1 MRCVKR
7 WKLLILVG
15 GISQLVLAIT
25 PCNARAAI
33 TPEEVRQSI
42 QSGVKYIKSRQSD
55 DGSWPDTSQPGGI
68 TALATLALIQ
78 AQVPLKDPSVAGGL
92 EYLKRVRNEYTYTVA
107 LKIAVFAQADPVKYR
122 DEIESGAKF
131 LRESQLASGQWTY
144 GPADPRRSMGLGD
157 NSNTQFALLGLHEA
171 ATVGVQVPPFIWN
184 KAARHWL
191 TTQSK
196 DGGWNYVGRPAT
208 GTGSMTAAG
217 VSSLLICGHQVARTA
232 EKGYV
237 NGAAQGC
244 GVQRTN
250 PVLASGLKWLGTNFT
265 AARNPRSNAWN
276 YYWLYGAERV
286 GMLSGLQYFGN
297 HDWYREGAEYLIN
310 QQDGASIFN
319 RGGSWANNLT
329 DTCFAVLFLAKG
341 RRPVLI
347 QKLRRDNA
355 TDWNADPHDCANL
368 VAFIGDDLGEP
379 VSWQLVDVDAPLAR
393 WLEAPILYVT
403 GHAFGRFTD
412 VQERKIRDY
421 VQGGGLLFV
430 EACCSR
436 EAMREGFENMA
447 KRLFREQPLVEL
459 DASHP
464 VWTALHKLKPGAWP
478 LYGLDVGCRT
488 SVIFSPR
495 DLSCLWEQ
503 ADVPDLSEQALKLG
517 ANIAAYATGREP
529 LRDKLSEIVLPA
541 ASKTATPAR
550 DLPGRGALQIAQLA
564 HSADWRPDPGA
575 MAALAGYLRK
585 NANVEA
591 LSAPAFLRATDPA
604 LLDHPVAYM
613 TGHFAFE
620 LTEAERAALATYLR
634 RGGFL
639 FAEACCGREAF
650 ASSFKTL
657 VRQLF
662 PNESFKLL
670 DSDHPIIKGEPGF
683 DLSTIKY
690 RPAVL
695 REHPKLTVP
704 ELFGVEVNGRLVI
717 VFSPYG
723 LGCGL
728 EDHKCYNCRGV
739 IPEDSKRLASNIV
752 LHALSN

>member
-1 MRCVKR
+1 MRPGIALKTIAF
-7 WKLLILVG
+7 ILASIV
-15 GISQLVLAIT
+15 AI
-25 PCNARAAI
+25 NAARGAI

-42 QSGVKYIKSRQSD
+42 NSGIKYIKSRQSD
-55 DGSWPDTSQPGGI
+55 DGSWPETSQPGGV

-78 AQVPLKDPSVAGGL
+78 AQVPLNDPAVSAGLAYL
-92 EYLKRVRNEYTYTVA
+92 ERVRDEFTYTVA
-107 LKIAVFAQADPVKYR
+107 LKVSVFAQADPVKYR
-122 DEIESGAKF
+122 DQIEAGAKF

-171 ATVGVQVPPFIWN
+171 ASVGVKVPPFVWT

-191 TTQSK
+191 GTNCK

-208 GTGSMTAAG
+208 STGSMTAAG
-217 VSSLLICGHQVARTA
+217 VSSLLICGHQVSRTS
-232 EKGYV
+232 EKGYTD
-237 NGAAQGC
+237 GAAPGC
-244 GVQRTN
+244 GAAQRTN
-250 PVLASGLKWLGTNFT
+250 PVLAGGLRWLGTHFNPK
-265 AARNPRSNAWN
+265 RNPGSNAWN

-297 HDWYREGAEYLIN
+297 HDWYREGAEFLIN
-310 QQDGASIFN
+310 QQDGASIFV

-341 RRPVLI
+341 RRPLLI
-347 QKLRRDNA
+347 QKLRRSGSN
-355 TDWNADPHDCANL
+355 DWNVDPHDCANL
-368 VAFIGDDLGEP
+368 VASIGDKLGEP
-379 VSWQLVDVDAPLAR
+379 VSWQIVDVDAPLAR
-393 WLEAPILYVT
+393 WLESPILYIT
-403 GHAFGRFTD
+403 GHTFEKFNEA
-412 VQERKIRDY
+412 QERKIRDY

-436 EAMREGFENMA
+436 EAVRKGFENMV
-447 KRLFREQPLVEL
+447 RRVFREQPLVEL

-464 VWTALHKLKPGAWP
+464 VWTALHDLKPTQWP
-478 LYGLDVGCRT
+478 LYGVDVGCRT
-488 SVIFSPR
+488 SIILSPR

-503 ADVPDLSEQALKLG
+503 GDVPELSEEAFKIG
-517 ANIAAYATGREP
+517 ENIAAYATGREP
-529 LRDKLSEIVLPA
+529 LRDKLAEVVLPPS
-541 ASKTATPAR
+541 SKPDQPAR
-550 DLPGRGALQIAQLA
+550 ELPGRGALQIAQLA

-575 MAALAGYLRK
+575 MSALAAFLRK
-585 NANVEA
+585 NANVDA
-591 LSAPAFLRATDPA
+591 LTAPTFLRATDPA

-650 ASSFKTL
+650 AASFRKIAASL
-657 VRQLF
+657 Y
-662 PNESFKLL
+662 PNQKLKRL
-670 DSDHPIIKGEPGF
+670 PPDHPIIKGEPGF
-683 DLSTIKY
+683 DLSKLAY

-695 REHPKLTVP
+695 REHPKLTSP
-704 ELFGVEVNGRLVI
+704 ELYGVEVDGRLVM

-739 IPEDSKRLASNIV
+739 APTDSKRLAANIV
-752 LHALSN
+752 LYALSN

>member
-1 MRCVKR
+1 M
-7 WKLLILVG
+7 L
-15 GISQLVLAIT
+15 S
-25 PCNARAAI
+25 AATATAVVHAAV

-55 DGSWPDTSQPGGI
+55 DGSWPDTSQPGGV

-78 AQVPLKDPSVAGGL
+78 AQVPLNDPSVARGIA
-92 EYLKRVRNEYTYTVA
+92 YLLRVRDEFTYTVA

-122 DEIESGAKF
+122 DEIEAGAKF

-171 ATVGVQVPPFIWN
+171 ASVGVTVPPFIWTR
-184 KAARHWL
+184 AARHWL
-191 TTQSK
+191 TTNCK

-208 GTGSMTAAG
+208 STGSMTAAG
-217 VSSLLICGHQVARTA
+217 VSSLLICGHQVSRTA

-237 NGAAQGC
+237 DGVAPGC

-250 PVLASGLKWLGTNFT
+250 PVLAGGLKWLGANFNPR
-265 AARNPRSNAWN
+265 RNPGSNAWN

-310 QQDGASIFN
+310 QQDGASLFV

-341 RRPVLI
+341 RRPLLI
-347 QKLRRDNA
+347 QKMRRTTN
-355 TDWNADPHDCANL
+355 DWNVDPHDCANL
-368 VAFIGDDLGEP
+368 IASIGDKLGEP
-379 VSWQLVDVDAPLAR
+379 VSWQLVDVDAPLAA
-393 WLEAPILYVT
+393 WLEAPILYIT
-403 GHAFGRFTD
+403 GHTFEKFTD

-430 EACCSR
+430 EACCSK
-436 EAMREGFENMA
+436 EAVRLGFENLV
-447 KRLFREQPLVEL
+447 KRLFRDQPLVEL

-464 VWTALHKLKPGAWP
+464 VWTSLHNLKPSQWP
-478 LYGLDVGCRT
+478 LYGVDVGCRT
-488 SVIFSPR
+488 SIIFSPR

-503 ADVPDLSEQALKLG
+503 ADVPDLSEEAFKIG

-529 LRDKLSEIVLPA
+529 LRDKLAEVVLPPSRKSEA
-541 ASKTATPAR
+541 PTR

-575 MAALAGYLRK
+575 MPALAAYLRK
-585 NANVEA
+585 NANVDA
-591 LSAPAFLRATDPA
+591 IAAPAFLRATDPA

-620 LTEAERAALATYLR
+620 LTEAERTALATYLR

-650 ASSFKTL
+650 AKSIKEL
-657 VRQLF
+657 AGKLYPKQNLKMLRQ
-662 PNESFKLL
+662 
-670 DSDHPIIKGEPGF
+670 DHPIILGEPGF
-683 DLSTIKY
+683 NVSKITY

-695 REHPKLTVP
+695 REHPKLATP
-704 ELFGVEVNGRLVI
+704 ELYGVEIDGRLVM

-739 IPEDSKRLASNIV
+739 TPGDSKRLAANIV

>member
-1 MRCVKR
+1 MRRLKQC
-7 WKLLILVG
+7 KLLVLLG
-15 GISQLVLAIT
+15 GIGPFGLAMS
-25 PCNARAAI
+25 PGDLRAAV

-42 QSGVKYIKSRQSD
+42 QAGVKYIKSRQTD

-122 DEIESGAKF
+122 DEIEDGAKF

-250 PVLASGLKWLGTNFT
+250 PVLASGLKWLGNNFT

-310 QQDGASIFN
+310 QQDGAGIFN

-329 DTCFAVLFLAKG
+329 DTSFAVLFLAKG

-368 VAFIGDDLGEP
+368 VAFIGNDLGEP

-403 GHAFGRFTD
+403 GHNFGRFTD

-436 EAMREGFENMA
+436 EAMRDGFENLA

-464 VWTALHKLKPGAWP
+464 VWTSLHKLKPGAWP
-478 LYGLDVGCRT
+478 LFGVDVGCRT

-503 ADVPDLSEQALKLG
+503 ADVPELSEAALKLG

-529 LRDKLSEIVLPA
+529 LRDKLTEVVLPA
-541 ASKTATPAR
+541 AAKGATPTR

-575 MAALAGYLRK
+575 MAALAWFLRK

-591 LSAPAFLRATDPA
+591 LPTPAFLRASDPE
-604 LLDHPVAYM
+604 LLDHPVAYI
-613 TGHFAFE
+613 TGHFAFQLNE
-620 LTEAERAALATYLR
+620 PERLALATYLR

-650 ASSFKTL
+650 ANSFKSIA
-657 VRQLF
+657 RQIF
-662 PNESFKLL
+662 PNEPLRLL
-670 DSDHPIIKGEPGF
+670 DPDHPIIKGEPGF
-683 DLSTIKY
+683 DLSKIEY
-690 RPAVL
+690 RPAVK
-695 REHPKLTVP
+695 REHPKLSAP
-704 ELFGVEVNGRLVI
+704 ELYGIEVDGRLVI

-739 IPEDSKRLASNIV
+739 TPGDSKRVAANIV